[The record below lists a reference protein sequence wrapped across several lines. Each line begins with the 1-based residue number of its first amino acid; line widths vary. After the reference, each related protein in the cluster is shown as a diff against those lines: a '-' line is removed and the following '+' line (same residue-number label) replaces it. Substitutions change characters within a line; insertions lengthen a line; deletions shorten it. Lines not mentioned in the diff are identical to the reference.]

1 MALVIPFGFACF
13 TVSSL
18 FGAQSVMPTLA
29 IEGRAKVAVGN
40 QAEVLLQAIPYYG
53 NTIAFEIQDP
63 PRHGSISSPKNISD
77 HTATVTYSHD
87 GSEVEYSDDFSFRA
101 QAPGHAKSSCI
112 RTFLEII
119 SSPPHLVMDPPSIDF
134 GKVIISEKS
143 CAKVVL
149 TNTGGR
155 LARGRLLLGSGFIA
169 PEGDGFSLKRGESM
183 TMVLEFQP
191 MEQGDI
197 SSKVTCNPFCES
209 TALELKGVG
218 LPRFDVFKKDET
230 AWLVKNLSEKPCRV
244 SFTGG
249 HGWQLPPELLIAPY
263 RESEVL
269 FQPTPIESGHPSITR
284 TAIVKVSDGSSVKE
298 IGLPA
303 PSLFVPIVAES
314 LTPAGIGT
322 ISIGSPASVSFR
334 LRNDSKSLKQ
344 LHWRAV
350 STSGGGGTNFSI
362 DLKSGDSRD
371 IRYDWSPTRPGRAL
385 LKVQIEDAGEQHE
398 MIWNASVNE
407 QMIKPFPP
415 TSAPVVLIKHVQEQE
430 PDKQT
435 SQITA
440 PAEKQRPPGTKLQ
453 ALPPVEASESGIRTN
468 FFGGTTPY
476 IKWDLQDGKLS
487 AILLEHRIALTPS
500 IEEIKIAIQE
510 TKKFP
515 ETQYQYNPLNGF
527 HHKKEGNLEIL
538 LLPMLPPG
546 THTLT
551 LTLLNGEGLSRARS
565 DFEIRVPYQPSF
577 WSTWR
582 TPLGILGILFLLLLL
597 RFR

>member
-1 MALVIPFGFACF
+1 MIPFGFACF

-29 IEGRAKVAVGN
+29 IEGRAKVAVGK

-63 PRHGSISSPKNISD
+63 PRHGSISSPRNISD

-134 GKVIISEKS
+134 GRVIISEKS

-155 LARGRLLLGSGFIA
+155 LARGRLPLGSGFIA
-169 PEGDGFSLKRGESM
+169 PEGDGYSLKRGEST
-183 TMVLEFQP
+183 TMMLEFQP
-191 MEQGDI
+191 MVQGDI
-197 SSKVTCNPFCES
+197 LSKVTCNPSCES
-209 TALELKGVG
+209 SALELKGVG
-218 LPRFDVFKKDET
+218 LPRFDVFKRDDT
-230 AWLVKNLSEKPCRV
+230 SWLIKNLSKNPCRV
-244 SFTGG
+244 SFMGG

-269 FQPTPIESGHPSITR
+269 FQPAPIELGHPLITR

-303 PSLFVPIVAES
+303 PPLFVPIVAES
-314 LTPAGIGT
+314 LTPAGIGS

-350 STSGGGGTNFSI
+350 STSGGGGTNFPVELRGGES
-362 DLKSGDSRD
+362 KD
-371 IRYDWSPTRPGRAL
+371 IRFDWIPTRSGSGL

-398 MIWNASVNE
+398 IIWNASVKE
-407 QMIKPFPP
+407 QITKPLASPSP
-415 TSAPVVLIKHVQEQE
+415 PVVLMKYVQEQG
-430 PDKQT
+430 PDKKATQT
-435 SQITA
+435 TTLA
-440 PAEKQRPPGTKLQ
+440 AKQVPLGTKLQ
-453 ALPPVEASESGIRTN
+453 ALPPVEASESGIQTN

-487 AILLEHRIALTPS
+487 AILLEQRIALTPS
-500 IEEIKIAIQE
+500 IEEVKIAIQE

-551 LTLLNGEGLSRARS
+551 LTLLDGEGLSRARS